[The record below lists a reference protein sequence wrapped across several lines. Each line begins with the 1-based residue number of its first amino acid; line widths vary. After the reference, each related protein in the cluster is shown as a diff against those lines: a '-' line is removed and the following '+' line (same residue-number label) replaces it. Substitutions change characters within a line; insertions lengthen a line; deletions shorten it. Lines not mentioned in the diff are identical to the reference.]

1 MNSRFRRTHAST
13 PYFVKT
19 PQPGASQGRRRAASA
34 RCMRPCPA
42 VRSSCGRVCV
52 RAYVRAGGSTG
63 QHGCMASDLTRFLT
77 AHEEGGTYATALAE
91 LRSGRKRSHWMWF
104 VFPQVAGLG
113 RSATAQ
119 RYAISGIDEARDYL
133 AHPVLGP
140 RLVECAQALTVLP
153 GDDPIAVLGGVD
165 AQKLCSSM
173 TLFVRAADKDEDCAT
188 FRAVLDRY
196 FGGADDQETVRRLRV

>member
-1 MNSRFRRTHAST
+1 
-13 PYFVKT
+13 
-19 PQPGASQGRRRAASA
+19 
-34 RCMRPCPA
+34 
-42 VRSSCGRVCV
+42 
-52 RAYVRAGGSTG
+52 
-63 QHGCMASDLTRFLT
+63 MASDLTRFLT

-113 RSATAQ
+113 RSATAR

-153 GDDPIAVLGGVD
+153 GDA
-165 AQKLCSSM
+165 
-173 TLFVRAADKDEDCAT
+173 R
-188 FRAVLDRY
+188 
-196 FGGADDQETVRRLRV
+196 